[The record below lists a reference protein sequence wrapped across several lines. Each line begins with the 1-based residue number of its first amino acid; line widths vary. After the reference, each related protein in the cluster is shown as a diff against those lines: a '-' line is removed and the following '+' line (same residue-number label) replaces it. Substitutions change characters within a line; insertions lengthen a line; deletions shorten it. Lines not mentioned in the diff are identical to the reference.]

1 MRPVE
6 AVLVTVAVILLLLIQ
21 LNQQQFVIFR
31 MMYERWANECLT
43 ILTAAMIRARNR
55 QRRRIARSPY
65 AWSVPRPV
73 ESWFDLH
80 YYDARIPQDFFRQ
93 QLRVTRNTFN
103 RILNMLGHRLVRQ
116 QSRFRD
122 PLPPEKILALGLYRL
137 GHGNSYVSIGPS
149 FNVGKSTVIEAVQD
163 VVEALYEL
171 RNEYIKFPETEA
183 ETLAATETF
192 EELSELPNI
201 VGAIDGSHVRII
213 APKDSAVDYFSRYQQ
228 YDFIIQAVVNGRK
241 LFLDFACG
249 FPGSMHDARVL
260 RRSAIFRKAERGE
273 ILSAP
278 TVHINGRHELRP
290 YLVGDSAYPLSPWL
304 MKPYPERVPEIA
316 MKLNSTRN
324 FLLRK

>member
-1 MRPVE
+1 M
-6 AVLVTVAVILLLLIQ
+6 
-21 LNQQQFVIFR
+21 
-31 MMYERWANECLT
+31 
-43 ILTAAMIRARNR
+43 
-55 QRRRIARSPY
+55 
-65 AWSVPRPV
+65 
-73 ESWFDLH
+73 
-80 YYDARIPQDFFRQ
+80 
-93 QLRVTRNTFN
+93 
-103 RILNMLGHRLVRQ
+103 
-116 QSRFRD
+116 
-122 PLPPEKILALGLYRL
+122 
-137 GHGNSYVSIGPS
+137 
-149 FNVGKSTVIEAVQD
+149 
-163 VVEALYEL
+163 
-171 RNEYIKFPETEA
+171 RNEYIKFPEAEA

-324 FLLRK
+324 FLLRE